1 METSAKRKPLEHR
14 PDIDGLRAVAVL
26 AVLVYHLGLPMHGG
40 FVGVDVFFVI
50 SGFLIS
56 SIILDRFSANTF
68 SFAWFYERRARRILP
83 ALVVVLAATTA
94 LSYRYLFPVEL
105 EEYAHSLLAAT
116 FSGSNFYFWLKSG
129 YFDSPSASQPLLH
142 TWSLAVEEQFY
153 FALPPFLWLVQTY
166 APKRLQ
172 LSVVCLAVASLALSI
187 VGAYRYPT
195 STFYL
200 APSRA
205 WELLLGTLVSLDGFP
220 RLRRAF
226 AREIAGL
233 AGIVLILWSCT
244 AYQTTTV
251 FPGLA
256 ALPPC
261 CGAALIIV
269 AGRDGPNLVGR
280 LLSLKPV
287 TAVGLVSYSLYLWHW
302 PVIVFS
308 NLGMTFVH
316 GLDRHQAQVVIALV
330 SGAMAVLSWALVERP
345 FRIGGFF
352 KLSRAAVFRLSGAAV
367 VVLAVSGVSLVTL
380 HGVPGRFSP
389 EAREMAGYLDPQ
401 RYDDQFRTGK
411 CFMTARDWQL
421 EKFDLGECMPS
432 SPGKHAVLIL
442 GDSHAAHLW
451 WGMNAV
457 HPDWDVMQATAAG
470 CKPVLT
476 QAPRQFPGCTR
487 LMTFVLEKYLPT
499 HHVDAVMLEAR
510 WEPGDMKSLAET
522 IEWLQGKHVPLVL
535 LGPMLQ
541 YDSPLPRLLA
551 MSMRDHDPDVPAQ
564 HRVVAMSGL
573 DRTMSDSA
581 THDWHTPYVSMI
593 DLLCDH
599 DRCAETVQPG
609 VPLLSDYGH
618 LTKEGSVMVA
628 ERLRDAGRVP

>member
-1 METSAKRKPLEHR
+1 
-14 PDIDGLRAVAVL
+14 
-26 AVLVYHLGLPMHGG
+26 
-40 FVGVDVFFVI
+40 
-50 SGFLIS
+50 
-56 SIILDRFSANTF
+56 
-68 SFAWFYERRARRILP
+68 
-83 ALVVVLAATTA
+83 
-94 LSYRYLFPVEL
+94 
-105 EEYAHSLLAAT
+105 
-116 FSGSNFYFWLKSG
+116 
-129 YFDSPSASQPLLH
+129 
-142 TWSLAVEEQFY
+142 
-153 FALPPFLWLVQTY
+153 
-166 APKRLQ
+166 
-172 LSVVCLAVASLALSI
+172 VCLAVASLALSI

-220 RLRRAF
+220 RVRQAF
-226 AREIAGL
+226 AREL
-233 AGIVLILWSCT
+233 AGIVGIGLILWSCC

-261 CGAALIIV
+261 CGAALVII

-280 LLSLKPV
+280 VLSLKPV

-308 NLGMTFVH
+308 NLGMTLVH
-316 GLDRHQAQVVIALV
+316 GLDRHRAQLVIALT
-330 SGAMAVLSWALVERP
+330 SGVLAALSWALVERP
-345 FRIGGFF
+345 FRVGGFL
-352 KLSRAAVFRLSGAAV
+352 KLSRATVFRLSAAAV
-367 VVLAVSGVSLVTL
+367 ATLAVCGVSLVML
-380 HGVPGRFSP
+380 GGVPGRFSP
-389 EAREMAGYLDPQ
+389 EAQEIAGYLDQQ
-401 RYDDQFRTGK
+401 RYDDQFRTGT
-411 CFMTARDWQL
+411 CFMTARDWAL
-421 EKFDLGECMPS
+421 ESFDVDKCMPS
-432 SPGKHAVLIL
+432 TPGRHSVLIL

-451 WGMNAV
+451 WGMHEV

-499 HHVDAVMLEAR
+499 HHVDAVLLEAR
-510 WEPGDMKSLAET
+510 WETSDMQSLAET
-522 IEWLQGKHVPLVL
+522 VEWLEAKHVPLVL

-551 MSMRDHDPDVPAQ
+551 MSMRDNDPAVPAQ
-564 HRVVAMSGL
+564 HRVGAVSALDRAMSE
-573 DRTMSDSA
+573 SA
-581 THDWHTPYVSMI
+581 SREWHTPYVSMI

-599 DRCAETVQPG
+599 DRCVETVQPG

-628 ERLRDAGRVP
+628 QRLRDAEKVP